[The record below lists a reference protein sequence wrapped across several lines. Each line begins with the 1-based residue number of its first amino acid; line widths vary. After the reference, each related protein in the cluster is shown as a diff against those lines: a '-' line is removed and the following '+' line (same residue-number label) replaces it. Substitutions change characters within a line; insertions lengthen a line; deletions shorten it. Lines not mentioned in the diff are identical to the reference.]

1 MFLEMIFKIVVV
13 FDPEFPIRVYNK
25 LHQLPLRIAYINL
38 GIVPLATSAFFF
50 YAHPLFPRIN
60 HYLYVVGVR
69 GDLSGLP
76 LFYFFLVI
84 KLIICTI
91 INIHI
96 VI

>member
-1 MFLEMIFKIVVV
+1 MFLEMIFEIVVV
-13 FDPEFPIRVYNK
+13 FDPDLSFRVHNK
-25 LHQLPLRIAYINL
+25 LHQLSPRIAYINL

-76 LFYFFLVI
+76 LFSSP
-84 KLIICTI
+84 
-91 INIHI
+91 
-96 VI
+96 